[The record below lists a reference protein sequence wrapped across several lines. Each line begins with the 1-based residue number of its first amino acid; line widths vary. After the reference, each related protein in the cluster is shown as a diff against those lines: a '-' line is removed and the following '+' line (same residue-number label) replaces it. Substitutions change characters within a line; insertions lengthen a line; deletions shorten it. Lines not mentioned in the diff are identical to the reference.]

1 MIWKRKVVAGPF
13 FFSFLFFFFF
23 FFFFFF
29 CSGGGWDG
37 YGFAGLRCKSVSLLD
52 R

>member
-13 FFSFLFFFFF
+13 FF
-23 FFFFFF
+23 F
-29 CSGGGWDG
+29 CCGGGWDG

>member
-13 FFSFLFFFFF
+13 FFFFG
-23 FFFFFF
+23 
-29 CSGGGWDG
+29 SGGGWDG

>member
-1 MIWKRKVVAGPF
+1 MAGP
-13 FFSFLFFFFF
+13 FF

-29 CSGGGWDG
+29 CGYDG